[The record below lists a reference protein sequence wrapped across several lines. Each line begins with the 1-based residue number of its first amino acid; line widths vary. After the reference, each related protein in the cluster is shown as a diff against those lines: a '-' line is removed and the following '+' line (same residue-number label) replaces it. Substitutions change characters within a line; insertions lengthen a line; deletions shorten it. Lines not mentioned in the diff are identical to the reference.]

1 MHKRSHDRF
10 CYIGSIVDS
19 TSRKLRFVYWK
30 EFEPIIAN
38 GEVIRAQ
45 CIHSHDYLSRKQSIR
60 TSHLYKHLELC
71 KLRSRV
77 TELVDKIR
85 AGSIPNDSDLLDMH

>member
-1 MHKRSHDRF
+1 M
-10 CYIGSIVDS
+10 
-19 TSRKLRFVYWK
+19 

-38 GEVIRAQ
+38 GEVIRAK
-45 CIHSHDYLSRKQSIR
+45 CMHSHDYVSRKQSIG
-60 TSHLYKHLELC
+60 TSPLKKHLEWC

-85 AGSIPNDSDLLDMH
+85 SGSTPMH